1 MNKHISNF
9 LLSLTIILWL
19 TLGLSP
25 TAYAAYKSGDF
36 WEVKEALDPVS
47 YLDADGSEKTCTDYT
62 VVTSSTTTWNEGW
75 YVVNSDVS
83 INETIKLNGNVNLI
97 LCDDAKLNVNVDGAS
112 ASYSSNAAIDIHN
125 ELANF
130 TIYAQSTGEDM
141 GELNVKA
148 PNDVALFGIHS
159 NITFNGGKVMME
171 GRYASFI
178 DYSTLTV
185 NGGDITFTG
194 TSDGIFSN
202 KCQMY
207 VDGGNVTVIGK
218 YGIFSNECQM
228 YVDGGKLTVI
238 GEYGIDSYESQ
249 MYVDGGNVTV
259 IGDYQAIYDDCLVMN
274 SIPGTGWT
282 NTDGTEGQTAIK
294 VSTEGQNL
302 SNFNFKKVQ
311 FPAAHTHNFTYSAD
325 GATITATCSV
335 ENCTLTDNKVS
346 LTIVAPEMTVSGTT
360 KNANA
365 TLTGLEEF
373 NSATE
378 LAVAAA
384 DIMYVNRDKGNETST
399 APTSAGQYTAKIT
412 VKGQTASVDY
422 EILAPVTL
430 TVRSN
435 KEDWGTVE
443 VEGLGN
449 EVIWKDMD
457 NSGTS
462 TYSQDGV
469 MLTPSNDFA
478 HFENYFYPEGDN
490 TFTSTLGN
498 FTKIEII
505 CTSGNIDG
513 WTKESAGMDLY
524 KLTWTGDAESITL
537 HNDVSG
543 IQSIKFVFGGTGVS
557 GITANEDGTY
567 TVNPGTEVT
576 IKATPA
582 EGFHLAS
589 WSNGAEVNED
599 GTQKI
604 KVTEDI
610 NIVANFTS
618 PFAIAMD
625 TDHKAEAA
633 NSEVQN
639 GFEINTYGYCNDNS
653 YRLKYYLLSG
663 EPDQYKVEFDDN
675 RFFDTDW
682 TELATVGPEGT
693 IDLEIPADIPTGDY
707 SMKVTFRN
715 SNYTTFDSEPIEV
728 SFHVNLPETYTVP
741 LYDNVI
747 ALVNTCECFT
757 DVQWYHRDNSNADWQ
772 AISGA
777 TGYYYRQVGG
787 LTGEYFVSAKMNG
800 VSTYTCPQTDVKT
813 LYGAPKKVA
822 KVHVSP
828 NPIENNATVS
838 IEDTENLEHSL
849 RIINVMGNVIE
860 VRTFNGNSTSIDM
873 GAYPTGSY
881 MINVDGIGVKVIRK

>member
-9 LLSLTIILWL
+9 LLSLTMVLGL

-25 TAYAAYKSGDF
+25 TAYAQTAISNLWVGNSDEVTEVGTISNTGGSGTASVSIEGGNVILTLDNFTYKGIGHNDGDETYSCTSPIYYYRGPAPLVVRLIGTNTITQSGVATGNSFGLYYFGND
-36 WEVKEALDPVS
+36 EVRIEGTGSLTIASGNAGSHSCGIHTSRGITFTGCTVQASGGASSYDYAGNHGVS
-47 YLDADGSEKTCTDYT
+47 ADGNIT
-62 VVTSSTTTWNEGW
+62 
-75 YVVNSDVS
+75 
-83 INETIKLNGNVNLI
+83 
-97 LCDDAKLNVNVDGAS
+97 VDGAS
-112 ASYSSNAAIDIHN
+112 
-125 ELANF
+125 
-130 TIYAQSTGEDM
+130 
-141 GELNVKA
+141 
-148 PNDVALFGIHS
+148 
-159 NITFNGGKVMME
+159 
-171 GRYASFI
+171 
-178 DYSTLTV
+178 LTAKS
-185 NGGDITFTG
+185 G
-194 TSDGIFSN
+194 T
-202 KCQMY
+202 
-207 VDGGNVTVIGK
+207 VTGK
-218 YGIFSNECQM
+218 YAKSYGMIAFDHSSGPCSVIAKSGTIIAIGSNSALYYNDESYRTSLQIPEGSTWE
-228 YVDGGKLTVI
+228 VLKAGNN
-238 GEYGIDSYESQ
+238 DSDAEDINPDEITNQKY
-249 MYVDGGNVTV
+249 
-259 IGDYQAIYDDCLVMN
+259 IYC
-274 SIPGTGWT
+274 
-282 NTDGTEGQTAIK
+282 E
-294 VSTEGQNL
+294 VSA
-302 SNFNFKKVQ
+302 SS
-311 FPAAHTHNFTYSAD
+311 HTHNFTYSAS
-325 GATITATCSV
+325 GSTITATCSE
-335 ENCTLTDNKVS
+335 ENCSLTDNKVS
-346 LTIVAPEMTVSGTT
+346 LTIVAPEMTVSGTA

-373 NSATE
+373 NSATG
-378 LAVAAA
+378 LTVDAA
-384 DIMYVNRDKGNETST
+384 DIKYVNRDGGNETST

-412 VKGQTASVDY
+412 VEGQTASVDY

-435 KEDWGTVE
+435 NEDWGTVE

-449 EVIWKDMD
+449 EVVVVWDDME
-457 NSGTS
+457 NSGEGAYTK
-462 TYSQDGV
+462 DGV
-469 MLTPSNDFA
+469 TLTCSRPMAHSGSDFT
-478 HFENYFYPEGDN
+478 PDGDN

-498 FTKIEII
+498 FTKIEIYCDHHHSI
-505 CTSGNIDG
+505 NDG
-513 WTKESAGMDLY
+513 WTLEDGMGGA

-537 HNDVSG
+537 HSEICG
-543 IQSIKFVFGGTGVS
+543 ILSIKFVFGGTGVS
-557 GITANEDGTY
+557 DITANEDGTY

-589 WSNGAEVNED
+589 WSNGAQVNED

-675 RFFDTDW
+675 RFFDVDW

-822 KVHVSP
+822 KVRVSP

>member
-9 LLSLTIILWL
+9 LLSLTMVLGL

-25 TAYAAYKSGDF
+25 TAYAQTAISNLWVG
-36 WEVKEALDPVS
+36 
-47 YLDADGSEKTCTDYT
+47 
-62 VVTSSTTTWNEGW
+62 
-75 YVVNSDVS
+75 NSDEVTEVGTISNTGGSGTASVS
-83 INETIKLNGNVNLI
+83 IEGGNVILTLDNFTYKGIGHNDEKYASCTSPIYYSGPAPLVVRLI
-97 LCDDAKLNVNVDGAS
+97 GTNTITQSGVATGNSYGLYYFGNDEVRIEGTGSLTIASGNAGSNSSGIRTTRGITFTGCTVQASGGSSSYDNAGNHGVSAAGNITVDGAS
-112 ASYSSNAAIDIHN
+112 LTAISGTVTGISAKSYGLIAFSNSSGPCSVIAKSGTIIAIGSNSALYYNNESYRTSLQIPEGSTLKALKVGDNESNANDIN
-125 ELANF
+125 L
-130 TIYAQSTGEDM
+130 
-141 GELNVKA
+141 
-148 PNDVALFGIHS
+148 
-159 NITFNGGKVMME
+159 
-171 GRYASFI
+171 
-178 DYSTLTV
+178 
-185 NGGDITFTG
+185 
-194 TSDGIFSN
+194 DGITN
-202 KCQMY
+202 Q
-207 VDGGNVTVIGK
+207 K
-218 YGIFSNECQM
+218 Y
-228 YVDGGKLTVI
+228 
-238 GEYGIDSYESQ
+238 
-249 MYVDGGNVTV
+249 
-259 IGDYQAIYDDCLVMN
+259 IYC
-274 SIPGTGWT
+274 
-282 NTDGTEGQTAIK
+282 E
-294 VSTEGQNL
+294 VSAP
-302 SNFNFKKVQ
+302 S
-311 FPAAHTHNFTYSAD
+311 HTHDFTYTAS
-325 GATITATCSV
+325 GSTITATCDV

-346 LTIVAPEMTVSGTT
+346 LTIVAPEMTVSGTA

-378 LAVAAA
+378 LAVDAA
-384 DIMYVNRDKGNETST
+384 DIKYVNRDKGTETST

-412 VKGQTASVDY
+412 VEGQTASVDY

-435 KEDWGTVE
+435 NEDWGKVE

-449 EVIWKDMD
+449 EVIWKDMN

-469 MLTPSNDFA
+469 MLTPSTDFA

-498 FTKIEII
+498 FTKIEIF
-505 CTSGNIDG
+505 CAYSDDIDG
-513 WTKESAGMDLY
+513 WTKELTDQVYSDGLIY

-543 IQSIKFVFGGTGVS
+543 IQSIKFVISESGAS

-610 NIVANFTS
+610 NIVANFSS

-625 TDHKAEAA
+625 TDHKAESA

-639 GFEINTYGYCNDNS
+639 GFEINTYGYCNGNN

-675 RFFDTDW
+675 RFFDIDW

-707 SMKVTFRN
+707 NMKVTFRN

>member
-1 MNKHISNF
+1 MLKN
-9 LLSLTIILWL
+9 
-19 TLGLSP
+19 G
-25 TAYAAYKSGDF
+25 YAAYKRGEF

-47 YLDADGSEKTCTDYT
+47 YLAADGSEKTCTDYT
-62 VVTSSTTTWNEGW
+62 VVTSSTTTWSDGW

-97 LCDDAKLNVNVDGAS
+97 LCDGAKLNVNVDGAS
-112 ASYSSNAAIDIHN
+112 AGASVPIYINN
-125 ELANF
+125 EGANF

-148 PNDVALFGIHS
+148 SNNDVALYGKKS

-171 GRYASFI
+171 GRDAIYI
-178 DYSTLTV
+178 GYSILTV

-194 TSDGIFSN
+194 IYYGFFSYQSAMHIGGGKLTVIGNSYGIYSSDGY
-202 KCQMY
+202 QMY
-207 VDGGNVTVIGK
+207 VDGGNVTI
-218 YGIFSNECQM
+218 
-228 YVDGGKLTVI
+228 
-238 GEYGIDSYESQ
+238 
-249 MYVDGGNVTV
+249 
-259 IGDYQAIYDDCLVMN
+259 IGDDKAIDGDCNVYN

-282 NTDGTEGQTAIK
+282 NKEGTEGLTNIK
-294 VSTEGQNL
+294 VSTEEGQDL
-302 SNFNFKKVQ
+302 SNFKKVQ
-311 FPAAHTHNFTYSAD
+311 FPAAHTHNFTYTAE

-373 NSATE
+373 NSVTG
-378 LAVAAA
+378 LAVDAAN
-384 DIMYVNRDKGNETST
+384 IKYVNRDKGTETST

-412 VKGQTASVDY
+412 VEGQTASVDY

-443 VEGLGN
+443 LMNGEPTTVWEN
-449 EVIWKDMD
+449 NDDII
-457 NSGTS
+457 TS
-462 TYSQDGV
+462 DGI
-469 MLTPSNDFA
+469 
-478 HFENYFYPEGDN
+478 
-490 TFTSTLGN
+490 TFTASNKLFGFETFEKEKFISDGAP
-498 FTKIEII
+498 FERIEL
-505 CTSGNIDG
+505 
-513 WTKESAGMDLY
+513 E
-524 KLTWTGDAESITL
+524 
-537 HNDVSG
+537 VSDWRWG
-543 IQSIKFVFGGTGVS
+543 EFN
-557 GITANEDGTY
+557 NEDGWRVEGDVDHPAKMIWEGKSNEVVLPNCSTYVAMVRFIRGSSDIVETETAGKY

-610 NIVANFTS
+610 NIVANFS
-618 PFAIAMD
+618 SSIAIAMD

-715 SNYTTFDSEPIEV
+715 SNYTAFDSEPIEV

-757 DVQWYHRDNSNADWQ
+757 DIQWYHRDNSNADWQ

-838 IEDTENLEHSL
+838 IEDSENIEHDL

>member
-1 MNKHISNF
+1 M
-9 LLSLTIILWL
+9 
-19 TLGLSP
+19 G
-25 TAYAAYKSGDF
+25 
-36 WEVKEALDPVS
+36 
-47 YLDADGSEKTCTDYT
+47 
-62 VVTSSTTTWNEGW
+62 
-75 YVVNSDVS
+75 
-83 INETIKLNGNVNLI
+83 
-97 LCDDAKLNVNVDGAS
+97 GA
-112 ASYSSNAAIDIHN
+112 
-125 ELANF
+125 
-130 TIYAQSTGEDM
+130 
-141 GELNVKA
+141 
-148 PNDVALFGIHS
+148 
-159 NITFNGGKVMME
+159 
-171 GRYASFI
+171 
-178 DYSTLTV
+178 
-185 NGGDITFTG
+185 
-194 TSDGIFSN
+194 
-202 KCQMY
+202 
-207 VDGGNVTVIGK
+207 
-218 YGIFSNECQM
+218 
-228 YVDGGKLTVI
+228 
-238 GEYGIDSYESQ
+238 
-249 MYVDGGNVTV
+249 
-259 IGDYQAIYDDCLVMN
+259 
-274 SIPGTGWT
+274 
-282 NTDGTEGQTAIK
+282 
-294 VSTEGQNL
+294 
-302 SNFNFKKVQ
+302 
-311 FPAAHTHNFTYSAD
+311 
-325 GATITATCSV
+325 
-335 ENCTLTDNKVS
+335 
-346 LTIVAPEMTVSGTT
+346 
-360 KNANA
+360 
-365 TLTGLEEF
+365 
-373 NSATE
+373 
-378 LAVAAA
+378 
-384 DIMYVNRDKGNETST
+384 
-399 APTSAGQYTAKIT
+399 
-412 VKGQTASVDY
+412 
-422 EILAPVTL
+422 
-430 TVRSN
+430 
-435 KEDWGTVE
+435 
-443 VEGLGN
+443 
-449 EVIWKDMD
+449 
-457 NSGTS
+457 
-462 TYSQDGV
+462 
-469 MLTPSNDFA
+469 
-478 HFENYFYPEGDN
+478 
-490 TFTSTLGN
+490 
-498 FTKIEII
+498 
-505 CTSGNIDG
+505 
-513 WTKESAGMDLY
+513 

-537 HNDVSG
+537 HSEICG
-543 IQSIKFVFGGTGVS
+543 ILSIKFVFGGTGAS

-582 EGFHLAS
+582 DGFHLAS

-610 NIVANFTS
+610 TIVANFTS

-822 KVHVSP
+822 KVRVSP

>member
-1 MNKHISNF
+1 MNKYISNF
-9 LLSLTIILWL
+9 LLSLTMVLGL

-25 TAYAAYKSGDF
+25 TAYASEPVAKTITWTDFSGSGSMN
-36 WEVKEALDPVS
+36 K
-47 YLDADGSEKTCTDYT
+47 DGMTLTCSARIGGNFYSGRGGFIFSPSDE
-62 VVTSSTTTWNEGW
+62 EGMIKKI
-75 YVVNSDVS
+75 VITGSVREINSGW
-83 INETIKLNGNVNLI
+83 TR
-97 LCDDAKLNVNVDGAS
+97 
-112 ASYSSNAAIDIHN
+112 SSNSITWTGSSRKVNAEFQIYDVTKI
-125 ELANF
+125 EF
-130 TIYAQSTGEDM
+130 TIEI
-141 GELNVKA
+141 V
-148 PNDVALFGIHS
+148 P
-159 NITFNGGKVMME
+159 
-171 GRYASFI
+171 
-178 DYSTLTV
+178 
-185 NGGDITFTG
+185 
-194 TSDGIFSN
+194 
-202 KCQMY
+202 
-207 VDGGNVTVIGK
+207 
-218 YGIFSNECQM
+218 
-228 YVDGGKLTVI
+228 
-238 GEYGIDSYESQ
+238 
-249 MYVDGGNVTV
+249 
-259 IGDYQAIYDDCLVMN
+259 
-274 SIPGTGWT
+274 
-282 NTDGTEGQTAIK
+282 
-294 VSTEGQNL
+294 
-302 SNFNFKKVQ
+302 
-311 FPAAHTHNFTYSAD
+311 HTHNFTYSAD
-325 GATITATCSV
+325 GATITATCS
-335 ENCTLTDNKVS
+335 EEYCTLTDSKIT

-373 NSATE
+373 NHATG
-378 LAVAAA
+378 LAVN
-384 DIMYVNRDKGNETST
+384 DFTYVGRENTTYAEST
-399 APTSAGQYTAKIT
+399 IAPTVAGKYTAKIT
-412 VKGQTASVDY
+412 VGKYTASIDYMIVDPLILTIDSNNEAWGTV
-422 EILAPVTL
+422 EIEGIGSSQVSGVTVNSDGTYSVVPGTEVTIKAMPADGYYLKGWSEGAVVKNNENGTYTLMMSENDLDLVANFAPYSTL
-430 TVRSN
+430 TLRSN
-435 KEDWGTVE
+435 NEDLGTVE
-443 VEGLGN
+443 VEGLGS
-449 EVIWKDMD
+449 EVEVVWNDMK
-457 NSGTS
+457 NSGRGEYTK
-462 TYSQDGV
+462 DGV
-469 MLTPSNDFA
+469 TLIPSSDWA
-478 HFENYFYPEGDN
+478 HYGAEFNYDGDN

-498 FTKIEII
+498 FTKIEIYCGTTYGFI
-505 CTSGNIDG
+505 FNDG
-513 WTKESAGMDLY
+513 WTVVEEMMGY
-524 KLTWTGDAESITL
+524 KLTWTGDAKSVTICRDVYYINNITF
-537 HNDVSG
+537 VISKSG
-543 IQSIKFVFGGTGVS
+543 AS

-567 TVNPGTEVT
+567 SVVPGTEVT

-582 EGFHLAS
+582 DGFHLAS

-610 NIVANFTS
+610 NIVANFSS

-625 TDHKAEAA
+625 TDHKAESA

-675 RFFDTDW
+675 RFFDVDW

-707 SMKVTFRN
+707 NMTVFFRN
-715 SNYTTFDSEPIEV
+715 SDYTAFDSEPIEV

-860 VRTFNGNSTSIDM
+860 VRTFNGNTTSIDM